1 MRGQRALAQSVGR
14 SSSASPPTGR
24 AGWAFA
30 FVALLAVGGQSGL
43 TLVSRYRAG
52 GGELR
57 QHSPAAGVEP
67 LDTGKATTLPTEVPS
82 AVGPEPQYHRRQ
94 QQQQQRPE
102 EEEAAVAEAEEEQK
116 TCAKQLAHSDAALRR
131 DRALAA
137 ATLQQLSD
145 EKKARQQLRDD
156 LAQTQLRLSAKE
168 EVTSQLH
175 EDLAGA
181 RAQLSSQ
188 SVTVEQ
194 LRADL
199 SEAGARLSSAGKASD
214 QLRGD
219 LEVAQAQLLE
229 EKKSG
234 DQLRIDL
241 AAAQAQRTALTAEVA
256 ALIAASS
263 VAKQT
268 ACTHNAASKA
278 VELAPVTLAVSSSSS
293 SSSSSSVT
301 QSRRCARAA
310 AATDHG
316 RAKGSWPKHAAAAAA
331 VASAAAANIAAAVA
345 SSMDHHQQQQQQ
357 QQQQASDTRAARAR
371 AEADV
376 DADSAAAAR
385 ERELEE
391 RRGVVGQ
398 LCTRADDSPAQEKG
412 ETAGAHGLGAA
423 EQDDADH
430 VVVAMEAAFVDGTQ
444 QQQQQQ
450 QAQKSA
456 GESHQKAEG
465 GKEGEE
471 VAPVAAAA
479 DAAENSRGKLQEQPA
494 GLVDGHK
501 AIGAIDGSSEEIG
514 VAKNRSEPATDRW
527 SSLQTRG
534 SGGSGGDPTVKG
546 LEMVERWVDVDGS
559 IRAAWLYTAA
569 AGANTI
575 ILSHVQCAT
584 FHALHPVHRPYLC
597 RLLVVDIQAL

>member
-14 SSSASPPTGR
+14 SSSADPLTGR
-24 AGWAFA
+24 AGWALA

-67 LDTGKATTLPTEVPS
+67 LDTGKATTLATEVPP
-82 AVGPEPQYHRRQ
+82 AVGPGPQYHRRQQ

-145 EKKARQQLRDD
+145 EKKVRQQLRDD

-168 EVTSQLH
+168 EATSQLH

-199 SEAGARLSSAGKASD
+199 SEAGAQLSSAGKASD

-219 LEVAQAQLLE
+219 LEVTQAQLLE

-234 DQLRIDL
+234 DQLRTDL
-241 AAAQAQRTALTAEVA
+241 AAAQAERTALTAEVA

-268 ACTHNAASKA
+268 ACTHNAASRA
-278 VELAPVTLAVSSSSS
+278 VELAPATLAVS

-301 QSRRCARAA
+301 QSRRCACAA

-316 RAKGSWPKHAAAAAA
+316 RPKGSRPKHAAAAAA
-331 VASAAAANIAAAVA
+331 AAASASAANIAAAVT
-345 SSMDHHQQQQQQ
+345 SSMDHHQQQQQ

-398 LCTRADDSPAQEKG
+398 LCTRADDSPAHEKG
-412 ETAGAHGLGAA
+412 ETAGSHGLGAA
-423 EQDDADH
+423 EQDDEDH

-456 GESHQKAEG
+456 GERHQKAEG
-465 GKEGEE
+465 ENEGGK
-471 VAPVAAAA
+471 VAPVAVVA
-479 DAAENSRGKLQEQPA
+479 DAAENSRGKPQEQPA

-514 VAKNRSEPATDRW
+514 VATNLSEPATDRW
-527 SSLQTRG
+527 SPPQTRD

-575 ILSHVQCAT
+575 ILSHV
-584 FHALHPVHRPYLC
+584 
-597 RLLVVDIQAL
+597 